1 VTEPFLLSLDSRT
14 EQLRSII
21 EPVIEDEGYELV
33 WLVLIPGAQRVVLR
47 IFVDTHAAD
56 THIDL
61 TALEKLNRLLGS
73 VLDVEDQHQGLFRGQ
88 YNLEVSSPGLDR
100 PLAKRA
106 HFESAI
112 GQKVKIRSRTKI
124 GDGGRGLTSKLTAVS
139 DEGIELL
146 RGDGAVDTVMVSWA
160 DLDDAHVVFE
170 FESQTSPRPKR
181 AKNKASKKRGNPKK
195 QDAGSAGT
203 LD

>member
-1 VTEPFLLSLDSRT
+1 MTEPFLLSLDSRT

-33 WLVLIPGAQRVVLR
+33 WLVLVPGAKRAVLR
-47 IFVDTHAAD
+47 IFVDTHDAE

-61 TALEKLNRLLGS
+61 TVLEKLNRLLGG
-73 VLDVEDQHQGLFRGQ
+73 VLDVEDQHQGLFRGE

-100 PLAKRA
+100 PLAKRR
-106 HFESAI
+106 HFESAV
-112 GQKVKIRSRTKI
+112 GQKVKVRSRTKI
-124 GDGGRGLTSKLTAVS
+124 GDGGRGLTSKMTGVS
-139 DEGIELL
+139 DDGIELL
-146 RGDGAVDTVMVSWA
+146 RGDGATDTVMISWA

-170 FESQTSPRPKR
+170 FEPQTSPLPKR

-195 QDAGSAGT
+195 QGAGSTGA